1 MPTCLTT
8 LAIAGILIGLY
19 SLIGDI
25 RATYVSRFRFYLAAA
40 ILLYVPIILSLSYLL
55 IFQELS
61 NLSFVVI
68 VFITPAVVIWRNLQI
83 HKNRE
88 LHPLEWATWE
98 STAKHAGFW
107 DGLLLLHRRV

>member
-8 LAIAGILIGLY
+8 LAVAGILIGLY
-19 SLIGDI
+19 TLIGDI
-25 RATYVSRFRFYLAAA
+25 RATYVSRFRFYLVTA
-40 ILLYVPIILSLSYLL
+40 ILLYIPIILLLSHFL

-68 VFITPAVVIWRNLQI
+68 VFVTPAVLIWRNLQI

-88 LHPLEWATWE
+88 LHPLEWAAWE
-98 STAKHAGFW
+98 SVAKHAGFW
-107 DGLLLLHRRV
+107 DRLLLLRRRV

>member
-1 MPTCLTT
+1 MPTCLAI

-25 RATYVSRFRFYLAAA
+25 RASYVSRFRFYLVASI
-40 ILLYVPIILSLSYLL
+40 ILNVPIILLLSYLL

-68 VFITPAVVIWRNLQI
+68 VFVIPAVVIWRNLQI

-98 STAKHAGFW
+98 SETKHVGFW
-107 DGLLLLHRRV
+107 DKLLLLHRRL